1 MTDTRPS
8 TEETVA
14 ASNAQ
19 VIAWF
24 ANHADHGHETDR
36 REPIDAWGVRR
47 ACDEADA
54 HDGAC
59 YTCGGCGLPM
69 VSL

>member
-8 TEETVA
+8 TEEAVA

-36 REPIDAWGVRR
+36 REPIDA
-47 ACDEADA
+47 CDEADA
-54 HDGAC
+54 HDSAC
-59 YTCGGCGLPM
+59 YTCGGKGR
-69 VSL
+69 S